1 MYYQQEFIEA
11 GTGIFPIRHE
21 VYVGHGKITN
31 QRFIHEGILLGYDIE
46 GATLEQTDA
55 GEYFISPG
63 QVICLPPQTWHT
75 VTEDGG
81 KPLQSIWMELVGPA
95 AESLIKL
102 FGTSALCPVI
112 QPNAKEEV
120 YRLFREIGVAFHS
133 PARVHPAHFM
143 QRFYRIVELCT
154 ENAPIGPAAT
164 RADETLGQRAKRLLE
179 SGLHLFPNASKLAE
193 KLGVSPSS
201 LLQACKK
208 EFGFNTTNLITQV
221 KLHKASELLRISN
234 HKLLH
239 IGQSCGFQSESHFI
253 SAFRSHFKITPTVWR
268 KTQLAAR
275 RA

>member
-1 MYYQQEFIEA
+1 MYCQQEFIDA

-21 VYVGHGKITN
+21 VYVGQGKIAN
-31 QRFIHEGILLGYDIE
+31 QRFIHDGILLGYDIE

-55 GEYFISPG
+55 GEYFVLPG

-95 AESLIKL
+95 AQSLIKL

-112 QPNAKEEV
+112 QPIAKEEV
-120 YRLFREIGVAFHS
+120 YRLFREIGLAFHS
-133 PARVHPAHFM
+133 PERVHPAHFM
-143 QRFYRIVELCT
+143 QRFYRIVELCS
-154 ENAPIGPAAT
+154 ESSPHSPSAS
-164 RADETLGQRAKRLLE
+164 RADETLGERAKRVLE
-179 SGLHLFPNASKLAE
+179 SGLQLFPNASKLAE

-208 EFGFNTTNLITQV
+208 EFGISTTTLITQV

-239 IGQSCGFQSESHFI
+239 IAQSCGFQSESHFI
-253 SAFRSHFKITPTVWR
+253 SAFRSQFGTTPTAWR
-268 KTQLAAR
+268 KSVR
-275 RA
+275 SS